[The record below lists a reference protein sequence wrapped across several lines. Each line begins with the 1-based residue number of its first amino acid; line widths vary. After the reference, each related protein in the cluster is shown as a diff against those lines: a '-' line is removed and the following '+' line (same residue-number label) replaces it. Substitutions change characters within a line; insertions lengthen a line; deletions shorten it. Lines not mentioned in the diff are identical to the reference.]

1 MAKKVFTSRVNSQR
15 ETLSD
20 FEIFGETFYI
30 KPVLPTDFYLD
41 LMTTLAELQESKN
54 TSLFVKELKP
64 FFNMALVPESAA
76 RFLEIL
82 KSEDKVIDLQT
93 LVEIFDYIISE
104 TANRPTD
111 GSSN

>member
-1 MAKKVFTSRVNSQR
+1 MAKKVFTSRINAQR
-15 ETLSD
+15 EELAE
-20 FEIFGETFYI
+20 FEIFDETFYI

-54 TSLFVKELKP
+54 TTLFIRELRP
-64 FFNMALVPESAA
+64 FFHKALVPESAQ
-76 RFLEIL
+76 RFLDIL

-93 LVEIFDYIISE
+93 LIEIFDYIISE